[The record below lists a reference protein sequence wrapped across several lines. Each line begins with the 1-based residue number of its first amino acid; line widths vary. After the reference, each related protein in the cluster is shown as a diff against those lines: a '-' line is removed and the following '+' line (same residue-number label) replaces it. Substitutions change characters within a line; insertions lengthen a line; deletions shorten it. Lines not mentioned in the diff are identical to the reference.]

1 MGEGLWDPLK
11 MGSER
16 KRKHNVF
23 PATDLG
29 IRPGG
34 LDLRHNRDVGL
45 PSTYL
50 SCDKWLLD

>member
-1 MGEGLWDPLK
+1 MGEGFWDPLK
-11 MGSER
+11 IESER

-23 PATDLG
+23 PTTDLE

-45 PSTYL
+45 PSACL